1 MENGGVF
8 FQENSSMKQQIMNI
22 TKDIIPDGN
31 FKMSGNSI
39 HVKTLDLGKPFEQIA
54 AQLNEII
61 YSYFGVFHS

>member
-1 MENGGVF
+1 
-8 FQENSSMKQQIMNI
+8 MNI